1 MVKFP
6 FVKSMTVSSLLKMN
20 GEINTAQKNVKTSTV
35 LTLSSMTHIVIA
47 LDLKL
52 VLNSEMKLKSSLMN
66 ITPMV
71 IYSLTMLMMMKKTG
85 DGSLI

>member
-1 MVKFP
+1 
-6 FVKSMTVSSLLKMN
+6 MN
-20 GEINTAQKNVKTSTV
+20 GEINTVQKDVKTSTV
-35 LTLSSMTHIVIA
+35 LTKSSMTQPVTA

-66 ITPMV
+66 TTLTV
-71 IYSLTMLMMMKKTG
+71 IYSSTMLMMMKKTG